1 MSRMNFSLC
10 QAEHE
15 KRFITSGPGW
25 FPMTLLKCI
34 FQGIVRQAIGVLSAL
49 AGNDEIKVAI
59 VTAGGVELLLSA
71 MTQHQ
76 VCESPVDAVK

>member
-1 MSRMNFSLC
+1 MSRMNLSLN

-15 KRFITSGPGW
+15 KRFIR
-25 FPMTLLKCI
+25 FPTTLLKCI

-76 VCESPVDAVK
+76 VCDSPVDAVK